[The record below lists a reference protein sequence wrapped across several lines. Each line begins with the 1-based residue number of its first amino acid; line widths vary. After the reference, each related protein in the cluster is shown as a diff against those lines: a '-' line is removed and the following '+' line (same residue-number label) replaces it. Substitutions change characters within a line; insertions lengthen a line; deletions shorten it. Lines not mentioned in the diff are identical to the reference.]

1 VRGSGA
7 APHLDHRAGHR
18 RHTALGSARMTALFY
33 IAAVVAVLSTLMVV
47 TRTNLVHALLYLV
60 VSLFAVAVVFY
71 TLGAPFVAALE
82 VIVYAGAI
90 IMLFLFAVMLLNV
103 SADSPLRV
111 PLLAWLGPAIL
122 VAILLAE
129 VIYGVTRQTQS
140 LHGAEIGPQAVSE
153 ALYGPYVLGVELASM
168 LLLAALVGARHVAA
182 RARDEEEAAES
193 MEHARAQADA
203 KRRLSQRG
211 TVAEQG
217 VIVEDGDA

>member
-1 VRGSGA
+1 
-7 APHLDHRAGHR
+7 
-18 RHTALGSARMTALFY
+18 MTVLFT

-90 IMLFLFAVMLLNV
+90 MMLFLFAVMLLNV
-103 SADSPLRV
+103 SADS
-111 PLLAWLGPAIL
+111 
-122 VAILLAE
+122 LLAE
-129 VIYGVTRQTQS
+129 VIYGLTRQTQP
-140 LHGAEIGPQAVSE
+140 LAGAEVGPQAVSE

-168 LLLAALVGARHVAA
+168 LLLAALIGARHVAA

-193 MEHARAQADA
+193 MERARRASGHGGEPSDDA
-203 KRRLSQRG
+203 IA
-211 TVAEQG
+211 AE
-217 VIVEDGDA
+217 EGDA